1 MSVVSDDEQ
10 DRRDEVLRVL
20 RRERL
25 AANYGLLRTDE
36 DGNQVLSDRS
46 DGEGTEAGV
55 RRRRGPRSPQA
66 SEVDSGSTVGY
77 TPSHDGYGSPD
88 AESDDESE
96 TVCSSPPGFSP
107 TIVGGSTSG
116 GSYVSSSESSY
127 MLHAGARRRRRGV
140 VWPPGF
146 LDGRM
151 RRRRC
156 WPT

>member
-46 DGEGTEAGV
+46 DGQGTEAGV

-66 SEVDSGSTVGY
+66 SEVDSGSTVHY
-77 TPSHDGYGSPD
+77 TPSDDEYGSPD
-88 AESDDESE
+88 AELDDEND
-96 TVCSSPPGFSP
+96 TVCSSPSDFSP
-107 TIVGGSTSG
+107 AIAGGSSD

-146 LDGRM
+146 LDGKM